1 MPNLFETLGPDATVC
16 VLPRYLAGSGPP
28 DLRTAWPF
36 PFDEDWTLH
45 QPEEGTAVA
54 SSPCLRLRA
63 GYVTAPGSPGR
74 AQWITAAHKDP
85 FGPATWQITF
95 DSSTP
100 VELVHDAHAALLD
113 LYREGRDSFSNAL
126 FRYSLTQ
133 YGAYAPLLA
142 RGWSHVV
149 DTGGTQFFTAPD
161 DACGL
166 EHSYAPSS
174 PPESPDP
181 VWKAWGGHWEN
192 PHWTAQFTRLTP
204 TDVVTAFTTSL
215 LSAEPVERTMKD
227 IPHRSRYAVKIAAA
241 TTPAP
246 NRLPAPVATPLP
258 RPATNRTR

>member
-1 MPNLFETLGPDATVC
+1 M
-16 VLPRYLAGSGPP
+16 
-28 DLRTAWPF
+28 
-36 PFDEDWTLH
+36 
-45 QPEEGTAVA
+45 A

-63 GYVTAPGSPGR
+63 GYVTAPGNPGR

-113 LYREGRDSFSNAL
+113 LHLEGRDSFSDPL

-133 YGAYAPLLA
+133 YDAYAPLLT

-166 EHSYAPSS
+166 EYSYALPRHRN
-174 PPESPDP
+174 PPTRSGKPGEATGRP
-181 VWKAWGGHWEN
+181 

-204 TDVVTAFTTSL
+204 TDLVTAFTTSL
-215 LSAEPVERTMKD
+215 LSAEPVKRTVKD

-241 TTPAP
+241 ATPVP
-246 NRLPAPVATPLP
+246 NSLPAPVATPPP

>member
-1 MPNLFETLGPDATVC
+1 MDHRSPQRSVRSGHLADHLRLQHPGRVGARRPRRSARS
-16 VLPRYLAGSGPP
+16 LPRRPRQLLKCLVPLLPNAVRR
-28 DLRTAWPF
+28 LRTASRPW
-36 PFDEDWTLH
+36 
-45 QPEEGTAVA
+45 
-54 SSPCLRLRA
+54 
-63 GYVTAPGSPGR
+63 
-74 AQWITAAHKDP
+74 
-85 FGPATWQITF
+85 
-95 DSSTP
+95 
-100 VELVHDAHAALLD
+100 LV
-113 LYREGRDSFSNAL
+113 
-126 FRYSLTQ
+126 
-133 YGAYAPLLA
+133 PL
-142 RGWSHVV
+142 V

-215 LSAEPVERTMKD
+215 LSAEPVERTVKD